1 MNTDEPINAA
11 MRHLR
16 ALWRAEMVI
25 AELKLGILVKK
36 SGMLAFAGLIGVFGL
51 AMLNVAAYLALAPI
65 WGEVL
70 GMVAVGIGDFVI
82 AAILVVLAGRSS
94 KEPEIALASELRDQ
108 AVEALELDA
117 RIAVDEVTGFVRRPV
132 QVAGSAS
139 AALISLVTAI
149 LRARRRSR
157 DD

>member
-1 MNTDEPINAA
+1 VNTDETVNAV

-25 AELKLGILVKK
+25 AEIKLGVLLKK
-36 SGMLAFAGLIGVFGL
+36 SGMLAFAGLIGAFGL
-51 AMLNVAAYLALAPI
+51 AMLNVALYLALAPL
-65 WGEVL
+65 WGDV
-70 GMVAVGIGDFVI
+70 MAMITVAVGDFVI
-82 AAILVVLAGRSS
+82 AAILVVAAGRGS

-139 AALISLVTAI
+139 AALISIITAI
-149 LRARRRSR
+149 LRARRR
-157 DD
+157 